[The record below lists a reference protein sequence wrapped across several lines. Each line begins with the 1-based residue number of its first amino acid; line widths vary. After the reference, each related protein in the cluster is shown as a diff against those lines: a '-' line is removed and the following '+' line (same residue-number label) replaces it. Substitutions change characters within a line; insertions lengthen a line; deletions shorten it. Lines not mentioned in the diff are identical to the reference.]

1 MSVATQHRS
10 PRLDPPVA
18 ALLAR
23 LRRRIRAYLWVDGL
37 AALVVT
43 LGAAFW
49 LSLALDW
56 VVEPPVGLRIIL
68 LVAAVLALVWVLARM
83 FGAQLRV
90 PLNDRSMALLLE
102 RRFRRFQDAL
112 VTSVELADQPDHAAE
127 FNPEMLAHTRRA
139 ASEQSAQVDV
149 RAVFNSKPLARRV
162 VAAAALV
169 LATVLFAIF
178 APDAFGIWARRS
190 LLLSEE
196 LWPRTTR
203 LVLEGLEP
211 GGRIKVARGSDWP
224 LEVKADAALGRVIP
238 EIVQVRYSTL
248 DGGRGRENMSRE
260 GIVAPGE
267 AAFQIY
273 AHKFKSIL
281 SPLTFSILG
290 GDDRLGPFYLDVVE
304 SPTIH
309 RMILRCE
316 FPEYMHREPR
326 EIPVAGLVQIPRG
339 SKLSVVAEANKPL
352 ELVEVDEIQD
362 QEATR
367 LTQLNL
373 AAEQGSAQTRFE
385 LPLGELN
392 ADRTLAFTLHDND
405 GIRGRDAVR
414 LAIGALAD
422 EPPQVNVQLK
432 GIGAAI
438 TPAARLPAAGDITDD
453 YGVARVWFDFHVND
467 DAPHQQPIPS
477 QGADPAKLEIGD
489 ALEVGPLELV
499 PKQKLHWAIQAAD
512 ECNLGEGA
520 NVGSSQRYVLEVV
533 TPEQLRAMLEARELG
548 LRRRF
553 ETIIEEFTA
562 TRDSLAGLD
571 LAGAK
576 PAAAEPADTAAAADA
591 ATGAAARSV
600 AVQFERAVQNSE
612 RSAHE
617 TLEVAHAF
625 DDMREEMINNRVDTE
640 ELKSR
645 LKEGIADPL
654 SQLVEGRFA
663 QLQERFQQLAQ
674 LLGKP
679 ESAAARTAAIGE
691 MDAILVEMRAVL
703 DKMLELETFN
713 EALDMLRQIIEAQEK
728 VNTET
733 KQKQKQ
739 KVRDLVE

>member
-1 MSVATQHRS
+1 MSVATQQAS

-23 LRRRIRAYLWVDGL
+23 VRRRIRAYLWVDGL
-37 AALVVT
+37 AALALT

-49 LSLALDW
+49 LSLAIDW
-56 VVEPPVGLRIIL
+56 MVEPPVGLRIIL
-68 LVAAVLALVWVLARM
+68 LLAAVLAVVWVFARLI
-83 FGAQLRV
+83 GAQIRV

-112 VTSVELADQPDHAAE
+112 VTSVELADQPEHAAE

-162 VAAAALV
+162 TAAAALV

-178 APDAFGIWARRS
+178 APDALGIWARRS
-190 LLLSEE
+190 LLLSDE
-196 LWPRTTR
+196 LWPRKTR
-203 LVLEGLEP
+203 LVLEGIEP

-224 LEVKADAALGRVIP
+224 LEVKADAAIGRVIP

-267 AAFQIY
+267 APFQIY

-309 RMILRCE
+309 RMTLRCE
-316 FPEYMHREPR
+316 FPDYMHREPR
-326 EIPVAGLVQIPRG
+326 NIPASGLVQIPRG

-352 ELVEVDEIQD
+352 ELVEVDEIRD
-362 QEATR
+362 QETTR
-367 LTQLNL
+367 LMQLNL
-373 AAEQGSAQTRFE
+373 AAEHGSAQNRFE

-392 ADRTLAFTLHDND
+392 ADRTLAFTLHDSD

-432 GIGAAI
+432 GIGTAI
-438 TPAARLPAAGDITDD
+438 TPTARLPAVGEVTDD

-467 DAPHQQPIPS
+467 DVPRQQPVTA
-477 QGADPAKLEIGD
+477 QTADPAKLEVAD

-512 ECNLGEGA
+512 ECALGDGA

-562 TRDSLAGLD
+562 TRDSLAALD

-576 PAAAEPADTAAAADA
+576 PAAAEPADTPVAAEAS
-591 ATGAAARSV
+591 GARSV
-600 AVQFERAVQNSE
+600 AVQFERVMQNSE

-640 ELKSR
+640 ELKAR

-663 QLQERFQQLAQ
+663 QLQERFQPLAQ
-674 LLGKP
+674 QLGKP
-679 ESAAARTAAIGE
+679 EAAAARTAAIGE
-691 MDAILVEMRAVL
+691 MDAILIEMRAVL

-728 VNTET
+728 VNAET